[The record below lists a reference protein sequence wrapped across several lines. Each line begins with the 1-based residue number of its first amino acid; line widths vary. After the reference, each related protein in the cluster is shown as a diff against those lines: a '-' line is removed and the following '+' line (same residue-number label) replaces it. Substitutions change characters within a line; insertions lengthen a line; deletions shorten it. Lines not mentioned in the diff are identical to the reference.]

1 MLESLA
7 CGVPIITTNIGE
19 IPNVVNENV
28 GYLVKPNINEMSYA
42 MVKIQDN
49 SIRKKMSKN
58 AWKLFRKKFDIDVIT
73 KQYVEL
79 YKEIVE

>member
-7 CGVPIITTNIGE
+7 CGIPIITTNIGE

-28 GYLVKPNINEMSYA
+28 GYLVKPDVNEMSDA
-42 MVKIQDN
+42 MVKIQD
-49 SIRKKMSKN
+49 SFVRRKMSKN
-58 AWKLFRKKFDIDVIT
+58 AWKLFKKKFDIDIIT
-73 KQYVEL
+73 KQYVKL